1 MSFPNRETE
10 NQLTVISSQ
19 MDRMWQQMPVPRLL
33 LQCLNKQQVLCVIK
47 QVDYK
52 LKIAQFLNWVVW
64 DFLRFSCYELL
75 MYLDINP
82 LLGFPGGSDG
92 KESACN
98 AGDLGSVP
106 RLGRCLRGGGGNGNP
121 PQCSCLENPM
131 DQADWQATFH
141 GVARIR
147 HDLANTDFFF
157 LPLSVI
163 SFTNIFSHSI
173 GCLLLIEI

>member
-19 MDRMWQQMPVPRLL
+19 MDRMWQQMPVPRFL

-47 QVDYK
+47 QVDHK

-64 DFLRFSCYELL
+64 DILSFSCYELL

-106 RLGRCLRGGGGNGNP
+106 GKMPWRAGGNVNP
-121 PQCSCLENPM
+121 PQCSCLENPR
-131 DQADWQATFH
+131 DGGAW
-141 GVARIR
+141 
-147 HDLANTDFFF
+147 
-157 LPLSVI
+157 
-163 SFTNIFSHSI
+163 
-173 GCLLLIEI
+173 